1 MKRLIIILSLIVLV
15 LVLVFY
21 GEELLPVLWNGL
33 HLFLEFLELMV
44 DKFFEGTIGLHHRES
59 QMLTV
64 WTGVIFALL
73 LTWIFMRG
81 FTRWAQRAARASV
94 SWEQRKAGELKAWYN
109 SVSDLHKVLAATVI
123 ALLGWLLF
131 YLFL

>member
-21 GEELLPVLWNGL
+21 GEELLPVLGDGL
-33 HLFLEFLELMV
+33 RLFLEFLELIV

-59 QMLTV
+59 QMLTA
-64 WTGVIFALL
+64 WTGVIVALL

-81 FTRWAQRAARASV
+81 FTRWTRRAVRASV
-94 SWEQRKAGELKAWYN
+94 AWEQRKTGELKAWYN